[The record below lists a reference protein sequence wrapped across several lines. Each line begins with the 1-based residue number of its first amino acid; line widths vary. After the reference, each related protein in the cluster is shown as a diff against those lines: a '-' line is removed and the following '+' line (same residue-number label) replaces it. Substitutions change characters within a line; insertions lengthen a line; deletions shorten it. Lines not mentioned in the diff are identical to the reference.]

1 MDDTAA
7 IRACRAGN
15 PDAFRHFVDRYQ
27 SRALA
32 HARLLTRHEADA
44 ADATQEAFVDAFRNL
59 RTFDPERPFY
69 AWFYVL
75 LRNRCFKQ
83 QSRRGTRSESGTV
96 PDSAVRPGVSEAGLD
111 LWRAIGRLS
120 PGDAELI
127 VLKHLE
133 EWTYEEL
140 SKALGIPR
148 GTVMSRLFTARQRL
162 LANLSG
168 ESS

>member
-1 MDDTAA
+1 M
-7 IRACRAGN
+7 
-15 PDAFRHFVDRYQ
+15 
-27 SRALA
+27 
-32 HARLLTRHEADA
+32 
-44 ADATQEAFVDAFRNL
+44 
-59 RTFDPERPFY
+59 
-69 AWFYVL
+69 
-75 LRNRCFKQ
+75 
-83 QSRRGTRSESGTV
+83 

-120 PGDAELI
+120 PDDAELI
-127 VLKHLE
+127 VLQHLE

-148 GTVMSRLFTARQRL
+148 GTVMSRLYTARQRL